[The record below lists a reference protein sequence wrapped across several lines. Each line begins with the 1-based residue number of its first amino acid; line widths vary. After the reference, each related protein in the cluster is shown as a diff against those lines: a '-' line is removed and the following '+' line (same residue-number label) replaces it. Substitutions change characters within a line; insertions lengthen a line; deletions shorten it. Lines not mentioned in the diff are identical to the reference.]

1 MGNKYHRNQL
11 LRVEI
16 KSEAIF
22 KEGKKGFVTYFRG
35 GTDEMII
42 HDLKQLYPQFM
53 NPDDHPV
60 VNITPIKK
68 KEYNFDR
75 NTKRINE
82 KQQLVNTRANVMKAE
97 DYEDE
102 TLAD

>member
-1 MGNKYHRNQL
+1 MGNKYRRNQL

-82 KQQLVNTRANVMKAE
+82 KQQLVNMRANVMKAE

>member
-1 MGNKYHRNQL
+1 MGNTYHKNQL

-16 KSEAIF
+16 KSESIF
-22 KEGKKGFVTYFRG
+22 KEGKKGFITYFRG
-35 GTDEMII
+35 GTDELII
-42 HDLKQLYPQFM
+42 HDCKQLYPQFM
-53 NPDDHPV
+53 KPEDHPV

-68 KEYNFDR
+68 TEYNFDR

-82 KQQLVNTRANVMKAE
+82 KQQLVNTRQNVMKVE

-102 TLAD
+102 TLAN

>member
-1 MGNKYHRNQL
+1 
-11 LRVEI
+11 
-16 KSEAIF
+16 
-22 KEGKKGFVTYFRG
+22 
-35 GTDEMII
+35 
-42 HDLKQLYPQFM
+42 M

-68 KEYNFDR
+68 TEYNFDR

-102 TLAD
+102 TLAN

>member
-1 MGNKYHRNQL
+1 MGNTYRKNQL

-16 KSEAIF
+16 KSESIF
-22 KEGKKGFVTYFRG
+22 KEGKKSFVTYFRG

-53 NPDDHPV
+53 NTDDSPV

-68 KEYNFDR
+68 TEYNFDR

-82 KQQLVNTRANVMKAE
+82 KQQLVNTRENIMKPE

-102 TLAD
+102 TLAN

>member
-1 MGNKYHRNQL
+1 MGKTYNTNQL

-16 KSEAIF
+16 KSESIF

-35 GTDEMII
+35 GSDEMII

-53 NPDDHPV
+53 NPDDQPV

-68 KEYNFDR
+68 TEYNFDR

-82 KQQLVNTRANVMKAE
+82 KQQLVNTRANIMKAE

>member
-1 MGNKYHRNQL
+1 MGNKYRRNQL

-82 KQQLVNTRANVMKAE
+82 KQQLVNARANVMKAE